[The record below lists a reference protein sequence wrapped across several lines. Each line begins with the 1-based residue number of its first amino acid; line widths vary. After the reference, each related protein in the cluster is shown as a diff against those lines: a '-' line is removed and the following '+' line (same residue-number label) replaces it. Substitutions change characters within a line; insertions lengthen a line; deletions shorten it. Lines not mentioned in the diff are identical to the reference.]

1 MSRIIKS
8 SWNSGQEAPKSKV
21 IGLKQIVSEY
31 ASEIE
36 SGQLLKKIDEKERE
50 SIINAAKEEAQTI
63 RLNAQNE
70 LNEFRESFQLE
81 KDRFE
86 MDKAAWIEQAKKEG
100 FESGFQDGRI
110 QAMQEFSG
118 YIQKAREVVE
128 LSKVE
133 FSNYLES
140 AEKTILE
147 LGVKIAE
154 KILNKE
160 LVEHPD
166 SFTGIVKKALK
177 EVKEFKEVQIHVH
190 PFKYDLLID
199 QKEDLEALFPF
210 DVNCYIYPDEDL
222 HENSC
227 YIESQN
233 GRVDAGIDSQLIE
246 IKRQLLNILEGD
258 AN

>member
-8 SWNSGQEAPKSKV
+8 SWKSGQEISQTKV

-31 ASEIE
+31 AAEFESNQLMEKSE
-36 SGQLLKKIDEKERE
+36 GKERE
-50 SIINAAKEEAQTI
+50 AIINAAKEEAESI
-63 RLNAQNE
+63 RLNAEKE
-70 LNEFRESFQLE
+70 LKELRESFQLE
-81 KDRFE
+81 RDQFE
-86 MDKAAWIEQAKKEG
+86 MEKAAWIEQAKKEG

-118 YIQKAREVVE
+118 YIQKAREVVD

-140 AEKTILE
+140 AEKVILE

-160 LVEHPD
+160 LTEHPD
-166 SFTGIVKKALK
+166 TFIGVVKKALK

-190 PFKYDLLID
+190 PLKYDLLMG
-199 QKEDLEALFPF
+199 QKEDLETLFPF

-222 HENSC
+222 PENSC

-258 AN
+258 VN